1 VDKPMKTVAFLNQ
14 KGGIGKTSITM
25 GIGEALAGLGHR
37 VLLLDCDSQSNLAAH
52 LGEYELQEGIEET
65 LDGSRSLAELIFE
78 TGVENLYLA
87 PATRRLKEME
97 LRLISMPNRDARLA
111 MALKRARKKGGFSF
125 DFVLLDCPPNTGMI
139 TTNALYCARYVVIPT
154 ELSTLSVNGIN
165 DQFGAVHELQ
175 SAYEDLECDILG
187 ILINRLD
194 WRQRTQTEHCLTL
207 LAEAV
212 KDDPGLLFETRIRT
226 CEAIRHAQAAGQ
238 TVGAYSPS
246 CAAAADYKSAAQEL
260 VRRIDAVTG

>member
-1 VDKPMKTVAFLNQ
+1 MKTVAFLNQ
-14 KGGIGKTSITM
+14 KGGIGKTSVTM
-25 GIGEALAGLGHR
+25 GIGEALAGMGHR
-37 VLLLDCDSQSNLAAH
+37 VLLLDCDSQSNLAVH
-52 LGEYELQEGIEET
+52 LGEYELQEGIEDA
-65 LDGSRSLAELIFE
+65 LDGSRSLTELIFE

-87 PATRRLKEME
+87 PSTRRLKEME
-97 LRLISMPNRDARLA
+97 LRLVSMPNRDARLA
-111 MALKRARKKGGFSF
+111 MAVKRARKQGGEEFSF

-175 SAYEDLECDILG
+175 DAYEDLECDILA

-212 KDDPGLLFETRIRT
+212 KDDPGLLFDKRIRT
-226 CEAIRHAQAAGQ
+226 CEAIRHAQAAGK
-238 TVGAYSPS
+238 TVGGYSPR
-246 CAAAADYKSAAQEL
+246 CAAVADYKSAAQEL
-260 VRRIDAVTG
+260 VQRIEAVTS